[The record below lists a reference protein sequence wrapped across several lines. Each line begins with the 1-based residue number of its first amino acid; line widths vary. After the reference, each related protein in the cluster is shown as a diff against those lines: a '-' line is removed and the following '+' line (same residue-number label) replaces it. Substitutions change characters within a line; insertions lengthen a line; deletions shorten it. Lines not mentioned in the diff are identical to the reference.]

1 MNGTHRLLVR
11 AMSGKVLPAVV
22 MILVL
27 ASMSEAEEKAA
38 VHDLV
43 TRLCS
48 TCHGARGVSISPM
61 FPHLAGQPSQY
72 LEVQLKAFRE
82 HSRADSLAQ
91 AFMWGMASRLTD
103 ERIVEIAAYYA
114 AQAPAVGKPAER
126 PSVAAGEKIF
136 TEGIEAQQVVPC
148 QTCHGPEAAGNGPAP
163 RLAGQHRRY
172 LEKQMEAY
180 AVNSRANEIMHQSA
194 KNLTD
199 LQIAQLAAYLS
210 SR

>member
-1 MNGTHRLLVR
+1 LVR
-11 AMSGKVLPAVV
+11 ALSGKVLHALV
-22 MILVL
+22 MIFVL
-27 ASMSEAEEKAA
+27 ASVSEAEEKAA
-38 VHDLV
+38 VRDLV

-61 FPHLAGQPSQY
+61 FPHLAGQQPQY
-72 LEVQLKAFRE
+72 LEAQLRAFRDR
-82 HSRADSLAQ
+82 SRADSLAQ

-103 ERIVEIAAYYA
+103 ERIIEIAAYYA
-114 AQAPAVGKPAER
+114 SQPPAVGKPAEL

-136 TEGIEAQQVVPC
+136 TEGIEAQQVAPC
-148 QTCHGPEAAGNGPAP
+148 QTCHGAEGAGNGPFP
-163 RLAGQHRRY
+163 RLAGQHSRY

-199 LQIAQLAAYLS
+199 LQIAQLATYLS

>member
-1 MNGTHRLLVR
+1 
-11 AMSGKVLPAVV
+11 
-22 MILVL
+22 
-27 ASMSEAEEKAA
+27 
-38 VHDLV
+38 
-43 TRLCS
+43 
-48 TCHGARGVSISPM
+48 M

-72 LEVQLKAFRE
+72 LGAQLKAFRDR
-82 HSRADSLAQ
+82 SRADSLAQ

-114 AQAPAVGKPAER
+114 SQPPAVGKPAKL
-126 PSVAAGEKIF
+126 PSVAVGKKIF

-148 QTCHGPEAAGNGPAP
+148 QTCHGPEAAGNGLVP
-163 RLAGQHRRY
+163 RLAGQHGRY

-180 AVNSRANEIMHQSA
+180 AINSRANEIMHQSA

>member
-1 MNGTHRLLVR
+1 MKGSHRLLVR
-11 AMSGKVLPAVV
+11 AMSGKVLHAVI

-27 ASMSEAEEKAA
+27 ASMSEAEERAA
-38 VHDLV
+38 VRDLV

-48 TCHGARGVSISPM
+48 TCHGPRGVSISPM
-61 FPHLAGQPSQY
+61 FPHLAGQQPQY
-72 LEVQLKAFRE
+72 LEAQLKAFRE
-82 HSRADSLAQ
+82 RSRADSLAQ

-114 AQAPAVGKPAER
+114 SQPPAVGKRTELPGL
-126 PSVAAGEKIF
+126 AAGEKIF
-136 TEGIEAQQVVPC
+136 TEGIEVQQVVPC
-148 QTCHGPEAAGNGPAP
+148 QICHGPEAAGNGPVP
-163 RLAGQHRRY
+163 RLAGQHSRY

>member
-1 MNGTHRLLVR
+1 
-11 AMSGKVLPAVV
+11 MSGKVLHAVV
-22 MILVL
+22 MVLVL

-38 VHDLV
+38 VRDLV

-72 LEVQLKAFRE
+72 LEAQLKAFRE

-114 AQAPAVGKPAER
+114 SQPPAVGKPVGLPR
-126 PSVAAGEKIF
+126 VAAGEKIF
-136 TEGIEAQQVVPC
+136 TEGIEAQQIAPC
-148 QTCHGPEAAGNGPAP
+148 QACHGAEAAGNGSFP

-172 LEKQMEAY
+172 LEKQMEAF
-180 AVNSRANEIMHQSA
+180 AVNRRANEIMHQSA
-194 KNLTD
+194 KNLTS
-199 LQIAQLAAYLS
+199 LQITQLAEYLS

>member
-1 MNGTHRLLVR
+1 M
-11 AMSGKVLPAVV
+11 VV
-22 MILVL
+22 ILVL
-27 ASMSEAEEKAA
+27 AGLAEAGEKAG
-38 VHDLV
+38 VPDLV
-43 TRLCS
+43 TRECS
-48 TCHGARGVSISPM
+48 TCHGARGVSVSPM
-61 FPHLAGQPSQY
+61 FPHLAGQPAQY
-72 LEVQLKAFRE
+72 LEAQLKAFRD
-82 HSRADSLAQ
+82 HSRADHLAQ

-103 ERIVEIAAYYA
+103 ERIAEIAAYYA
-114 AQAPAVGKPAER
+114 SQPPAVGRPAR
-126 PSVAAGEKIF
+126 LPSVAAGKQIF

-148 QTCHGPEAAGNGPAP
+148 QTCHGPEAAGNGPTP
-163 RLAGQHRRY
+163 RLAGQHHRY